1 MLFADRVPIVNT
13 HSNMRRPKRVLPI
26 PRSTLSGLR
35 HHVLAN
41 SFKLQTPSSLP
52 GLTSL
57 NRFGFDAT
65 VGAVGMSAKCRFCC
79 KSPLR
84 AFLVSDSVA
93 VRRFATG
100 AGYDGA
106 ADTRPGTVFL

>member
-1 MLFADRVPIVNT
+1 IKTNRANLAHGRLPSMWFASAKPPYGTLDAAEWAPSTASKADIRAAKSYVRFIPKAD
-13 HSNMRRPKRVLPI
+13 MRCK
-26 PRSTLSGLR
+26 
-35 HHVLAN
+35 
-41 SFKLQTPSSLP
+41 K
-52 GLTSL
+52 
-57 NRFGFDAT
+57 
-65 VGAVGMSAKCRFCC
+65 GMSALGRFCC

-106 ADTRPGTVFL
+106 ADTRPGTVFLFISSR